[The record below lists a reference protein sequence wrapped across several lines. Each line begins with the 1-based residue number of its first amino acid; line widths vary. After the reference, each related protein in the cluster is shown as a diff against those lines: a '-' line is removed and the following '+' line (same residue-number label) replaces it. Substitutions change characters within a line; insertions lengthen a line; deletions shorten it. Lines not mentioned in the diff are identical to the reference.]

1 MTSRREFLIAG
12 VGTVAASVGACGG
25 GNSAT
30 TTETAT
36 PPASPTPPAPPA
48 PPASPASPT
57 HAKVLLSDAG
67 SGVNQKFFNYHVR
80 LVWRNS
86 GGDWLDAAGAQQG
99 SQSYA
104 LAQIP
109 STSITTPYNLNVT
122 ALVVA
127 SLAAGDTGMLLRG
140 LSGAMQS
147 VSRHDPNAALRPV
160 VVVTRPDKSVQVCP
174 CVSDAVLSPST
185 ELSDNQGPVLAPG
198 AGTSWIMQFDYGT
211 LTPGDVADA
220 QLVVNVLKY
229 GPAQFALYRIDPPD
243 IMPPGTVEQGLAQG
257 KTLAQIAADP
267 DVVFANDWPG
277 SFPTAIYDGYT
288 TAGCFSYQ
296 QDPQLGNC
304 IEAAFTPGVGN
315 GEAPVIL
322 DYYRSDHNLDGL
334 DEAFL
339 QYQIMFGPDW
349 GPTEDGGKLPGIAGR
364 YGRRPVYADPLL
376 YEPLSGNG
384 GDRTTGK
391 HEPAGAKG
399 VPVDWLSGWSA
410 RGWFPRFENDGNPYG
425 DLTPV
430 VLYVYWPGMP
440 QTGSSPYAGTGQ
452 TFYVAGTAM
461 AKGKAYTIEHR
472 IKMNSIDL
480 SSPDALGNGIGR
492 TDGMIEVWL
501 DGVKR
506 PVLDYATLKPLTG
519 ICFRHHPSIK
529 IDEAWLTI
537 FLGGATHPVKR
548 SSLRLGRIVFATK
561 YIGLSS

>member
-1 MTSRREFLIAG
+1 MTSRRAFLIAG

-25 GNSAT
+25 GNSGS
-30 TTETAT
+30 TETSS
-36 PPASPTPPAPPA
+36 PSGPPTPPAAPPPPA
-48 PPASPASPT
+48 PPPPT
-57 HAKVLLSDAG
+57 STTGLLLSDAG
-67 SGVNQKFFNYHVR
+67 SGVNRRFFNYHVR
-80 LVWRNS
+80 LAWQNP
-86 GGDWLDAAGAQQG
+86 GGDWVDAAGVKQG
-99 SQSYA
+99 SQSYG

-109 STSITTPYNLNVT
+109 STSSTTQYSVNVK

-127 SLAAGDTGMLLRG
+127 SLAAGDSGMLLRG
-140 LSGAMQS
+140 TSGAIQT

-160 VVVTRPDKSVQVCP
+160 VVVTRPDKSVQICP
-174 CVSDAVLSPST
+174 CISDAVLSPST
-185 ELSDNQGPVLAPG
+185 DLSDTQGPILAPG
-198 AGTSWIMQFDYGT
+198 SGTSWIMQFDYGN
-211 LTPGDVADA
+211 LTATDVADA
-220 QLVVNVLKY
+220 QLTISALKF
-229 GPAQFALYRIDPPD
+229 GPAQFALYRIDPPA
-243 IMPPGTVEQGLAQG
+243 IMPPGPVEQGLAQG
-257 KTLAQIAADP
+257 KTLAQIAASP

-277 SFPTAIYDGYT
+277 SFPKDIYQGYT

-304 IEAAFTPGVGN
+304 IEAAFTPGIGN

-334 DEAFL
+334 EEAFL
-339 QYQIMFGPDW
+339 QYQILFGPDW

-364 YGRRPVYADPLL
+364 YGRRPVYQDPLL

-391 HEPAGAKG
+391 HEPAGAKD

-440 QTGSSPYAGTGQ
+440 QTGASQYAGTGQ
-452 TFYVAGTAM
+452 TFFVGGTAM
-461 AKGKAYTIEHR
+461 EKGKAYTIEHR

-480 SSPDALGNGIGR
+480 SNPDALGNGVGR

-501 DGVKR
+501 DGIKR
-506 PVLDYATLKPLTG
+506 PVLDYSTLKPLTG
-519 ICFRHHPSIK
+519 ICFRHHPAIK

-561 YIGLSS
+561 YIGPSA